1 MHASCG
7 RVEIQMAWG
16 RDSGGRSHKQHGL
29 REPEDPG
36 KALGM
41 PWSEMARTSASV
53 AQLLR
58 EWRLKIYGV
67 TPIQNPTS
75 DSMDRCVLN
84 RSVMSY
90 SLWPQGLWPPR
101 YLCSWDSPGKSTG
114 VGCHALL
121 QGIFPTQ
128 RSNPD
133 LPHCRQILYRMS
145 HQGSCDSM
153 GQILSPT
160 KSSVLEEERSK
171 SKSSSRTITILYIAE
186 SHPEALINSV
196 KNSYIEGSKW
206 TVVLMV
212 YDSSR
217 QPHHHHGR
225 W

>member
-1 MHASCG
+1 MDQTHTHTNHISFYNWLILSHI
-7 RVEIQMAWG
+7 VF
-16 RDSGGRSHKQHGL
+16 GGLVDQLRPTLWRHGL
-29 REPEDPG
+29 LP
-36 KALGM
+36 
-41 PWSEMARTSASV
+41 T
-53 AQLLR
+53 
-58 EWRLKIYGV
+58 RL
-67 TPIQNPTS
+67 
-75 DSMDRCVLN
+75 
-84 RSVMSY
+84 
-90 SLWPQGLWPPR
+90 
-101 YLCSWDSPGKSTG
+101 LCSWDSPGKSTG

-128 RSNPD
+128 RSSPD
-133 LPHCRQILYRMS
+133 LPHCRQILYRIS

-153 GQILSPT
+153 DQILSPT
-160 KSSVLEEERSK
+160 RSSVLEEERSK